1 MGVEFLQATSRQH
14 DKVHELI
21 ETLRANGE
29 KSPELLVEPDGLEA
43 SAPADAPTDS
53 PIAPEDALLDLFRH
67 KSQIPVEAF
76 LAQMREQRHALE
88 SR

>member
-14 DKVHELI
+14 DKVHQLI
-21 ETLRANGE
+21 ETLRDNGE

-43 SAPADAPTDS
+43 SSPGENSTDS
-53 PIAPEDALLDLFRH
+53 TIGPEDSLLDLFRH
-67 KSQIPVEAF
+67 KSQIPVDAF
-76 LAQMREQRHALE
+76 LKQMREQRHSLE